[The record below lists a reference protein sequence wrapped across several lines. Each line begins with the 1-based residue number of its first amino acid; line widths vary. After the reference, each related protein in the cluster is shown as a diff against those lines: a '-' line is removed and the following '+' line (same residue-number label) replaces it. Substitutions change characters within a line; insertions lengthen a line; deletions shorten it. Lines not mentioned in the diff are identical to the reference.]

1 MSVDEPAEEVSPP
14 QADNSCFDRLGREPT
29 PLVADGHPSAAR
41 FWVEF
46 DNDAVASLGVRSV
59 PVQIEAPRWMP

>member
-14 QADNSCFDRLGREPT
+14 QADNSCFDSLGREPT

-41 FWVEF
+41 LRIEF
-46 DNDAVASLGVRSV
+46 DNDAVASLSTAELAAAYKHFFG
-59 PVQIEAPRWMP
+59 